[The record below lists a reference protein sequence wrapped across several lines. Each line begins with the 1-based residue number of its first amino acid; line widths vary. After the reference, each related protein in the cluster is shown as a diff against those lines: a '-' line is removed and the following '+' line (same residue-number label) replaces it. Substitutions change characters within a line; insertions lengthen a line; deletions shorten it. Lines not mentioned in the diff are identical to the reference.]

1 MKVAVTGANGFVGR
15 SVLARMAERG
25 VDAVPLV
32 RRPCDIPG
40 ERVVGDLA
48 DGRLNP
54 DDLAGVS
61 AIVHLAARTHVMNET
76 SDDPLAEYR
85 RINVAGTAHLLET
98 AAEAGVGRFVFMSS
112 IKAVGEWSLP
122 GEPLGPETVPRP
134 EDAYGHSKLEAEAL
148 VKSHC
153 DKTGMSFKI
162 IRPPLVHGR
171 EAKGNLA
178 RLGALLRTG
187 VPLPLASLRNAR
199 SIVGVENLADAT
211 VAACLTD
218 RSDGAILHIADLTV
232 STPQLIRLIGE
243 ATGQSAR
250 LFAFPP
256 RLLRLLAQVSG
267 LGNVGERLFGSL
279 ELATETSFA
288 GLGWRPPVAGAD
300 ALRSSFAASANTR

>member
-1 MKVAVTGANGFVGR
+1 MKIAVTGANGFVGR
-15 SVLARMAERG
+15 AVLARLAEAG
-25 VDAVPLV
+25 VEGLPLV
-32 RRPCDIPG
+32 RRPCELAG

-48 DGRLNP
+48 DRGLTAE
-54 DDLAGVS
+54 DLAGVS
-61 AIVHLAARTHVMNET
+61 TVVHLAARTHVMNET

-85 RINVAGTAHLLET
+85 RTNVGGTAHLLEQ
-98 AAEAGVGRFVFMSS
+98 AAQAGVERFVFMSS

-122 GEPLGPETVPRP
+122 GEPLGPETEPRP
-134 EDAYGHSKLEAEAL
+134 QDDYGHSKLEAEAL
-148 VKSHC
+148 VKSVC
-153 DKTGMSFKI
+153 EQADIAFKI

-171 EAKGNLA
+171 DAKGNLA
-178 RLGALLRTG
+178 RLGSLLRTG

-199 SIVGVENLADAT
+199 SIVSVDNLADAT

-218 RSDGAILHIADLTV
+218 RADGAILHIADLTV
-232 STPQLIRLIGE
+232 STPQLIRLIGD

-256 RLLRLLAQVSG
+256 RLLRRLAQISG

-279 ELATETSFA
+279 ELATGTSFA

-300 ALRSSFAASANTR
+300 ALRSSFAASTDSR